1 VASGDLIQELR
12 VVLDLSL
19 EPIEGAT
26 LPMPTI
32 VHVDLD
38 VGELTITAELV
49 ETTLPANEAVIQ
61 PILQLADS
69 LSEAVLDWNMVG
81 FHAQYYV

>member
-26 LPMPTI
+26 LPMSTL

-49 ETTLPANEAVIQ
+49 EATLPANEAVIQ

-69 LSEAVLDWNMVG
+69 LSEPVLDWNMVG
-81 FHAQYYV
+81 LHAQYYV